1 MALSANRSLTR
12 RNTGNVQT
20 RSVTVKTSQVIY
32 QDAFVGL
39 NAAGKLVVC
48 SNSTTIRFLGI
59 AAGVPDGSTFPIT
72 GDGTKTVNVEWG
84 YEVLAPLVTAMTV
97 GLSLTT
103 NIYCVDDQT
112 ATNATT
118 LGPVM
123 GTLEEFVAA
132 NSGWIALRGTKGTLA
147 S

>member
-1 MALSANRSLTR
+1 MALAANRSLQR
-12 RNTGNVQT
+12 RNTGNINT
-20 RSVTVKTSQVIY
+20 RNVTVKTSAVIY

-48 SNSTTIRFLGI
+48 ANSTTIRFLGI
-59 AAGVPDGSTFPIT
+59 ASGTPDGSTFPVT
-72 GDGTKTVNVEWG
+72 GDGTKSVNVEWG

-97 GLSLTT
+97 GHSLTT

-112 ATNATT
+112 ATTATT
-118 LGPVM
+118 LGPVI
-123 GTLEEFVAA
+123 GVLEEFVAA
-132 NSGWIALRGTKGTLA
+132 NSGWISLRGVKGTAA